1 MESLNATLETTAGG
15 SSLGSLGDTTI
26 HLIEFA
32 PPAGKE
38 LLLSASQ
45 SSPHNRHN
53 TTSTTTSTSSS
64 KKKKR
69 RRRNNNSEH
78 LTELLN
84 DAFEPERQQYLHDI
98 EALTAARDKAL
109 ENSRKVLAVTTN
121 TNITKH
127 HRTSDLPRRALF
139 EHNKIKSE
147 LERAGKRVRTLETT
161 NRTLNI
167 ELSKCKKET
176 QRTKEKVRREMME
189 TKAAHE
195 KDVVRLTSA
204 RDESQERCRRLYD
217 SMLSAEVTIKRFQ
230 ERTAAGADPSEVI
243 MLRQRCE
250 ENELMSERIKEAATA
265 LHERAESADKEIYRL
280 KIRLANSEG
289 SSPPPPPPKPSNK
302 SPSSSRSNL
311 RSVLSRSSS
320 RSASLNA
327 ARTCVQ
333 SVKRDYNDFRED
345 LMKDRAEMAEYINT
359 TSQLVL
365 SKVQEY
371 DRGMKIKNELAAVD
385 RRTKRSRRRKNG
397 KKLLMTNSAAAEAKE
412 VVVVKGTSTRV
423 SARQETLRASP
434 AFARG
439 AAYVA
444 RGVGE
449 AVAGTRSGVYRRGGG
464 NSGGGDSGGRG
475 GGGEKSEKAREEVG
489 GETSRKLQKKLDA
502 ADAMMRRVTARE
514 KQTLQEH
521 SEKVESMSGLIRV
534 LREQMDEMS
543 NEKMRT
549 NNVVK
554 ELNVQLEMFREEA
567 GVRDAD
573 AAEDGGDNGARRQ
586 YATPKSRE
594 RNRVVLS
601 RRSGGQNLV
610 DTSAVRAAYQKDLL
624 VQSEEIS
631 TIIDTVRSMMRGSS
645 GSGGGGGG
653 GGGSDT
659 GGVNKQMVVWNG
671 MLEKQNIMLEKQLV
685 LSHGELAALRQ
696 SLTRS
701 NAAAQNFQNKFDL
714 ANQQLKKSEKG
725 RKNEIKKRLKLRT
738 VLATGTGALPSVV
751 DPGVSIMELS
761 SVADSELRDSMMEQI
776 ELLESEKF
784 ALQREVKSL
793 GLIIHNLTKYQDME
807 GDEF

>member
-1 MESLNATLETTAGG
+1 
-15 SSLGSLGDTTI
+15 
-26 HLIEFA
+26 
-32 PPAGKE
+32 
-38 LLLSASQ
+38 
-45 SSPHNRHN
+45 
-53 TTSTTTSTSSS
+53 
-64 KKKKR
+64 
-69 RRRNNNSEH
+69 
-78 LTELLN
+78 LN

-127 HRTSDLPRRALF
+127 HRTNDLPRRALF
-139 EHNKIKSE
+139 EHNKIKNE

-176 QRTKEKVRREMME
+176 QRTKEKARREMME

-230 ERTAAGADPSEVI
+230 ERTAAGADPNEVI

-250 ENELMSERIKEAATA
+250 ENERMSERIKEAATA

-289 SSPPPPPPKPSNK
+289 SSPPPPPKPSNK

-311 RSVLSRSSS
+311 RSVLNRSSS

-327 ARTCVQ
+327 ASTCVQ
-333 SVKRDYNDFRED
+333 SVKRDYNAIRED
-345 LMKDRAEMAEYINT
+345 LIKDRAEMAEYIYT

-365 SKVQEY
+365 TKVQEY

-397 KKLLMTNSAAAEAKE
+397 KKILMTNSAAEAKE
-412 VVVVKGTSTRV
+412 VVAVVNGTSTTV

-434 AFARG
+434 AFARA

-464 NSGGGDSGGRG
+464 NSGGGG
-475 GGGEKSEKAREEVG
+475 GGGEKSEKAMEG

-502 ADAMMRRVTARE
+502 ADEMMRRVTARE

-549 NNVVK
+549 INVVE
-554 ELNVQLEMFREEA
+554 ELNVELEMFREEA
-567 GVRDAD
+567 GDRDAD
-573 AAEDGGDNGARRQ
+573 AAEDGGDNGARGQ

-594 RNRVVLS
+594 RNRMVLS
-601 RRSGGQNLV
+601 RRSGGPHLV

-631 TIIDTVRSMMRGSS
+631 AIIDTVRSMMRGSS
-645 GSGGGGGG
+645 GSGGGSGGSG

-659 GGVNKQMVVWNG
+659 GGVTKQMVVWNG

-714 ANQQLKKSEKG
+714 VKQQFKKSEKG

-738 VLATGTGALPSVV
+738 VLAAGTGASVV
-751 DPGVSIMELS
+751 DPGVSIMELT

-776 ELLESEKF
+776 ESLESEKF
-784 ALQREVKSL
+784 ALQREVKSQ